1 MTKWRM
7 YNTSKRSMY
16 TTWKILPTTRLGVIW
31 VARRS
36 LRIRDTVTFLPCFVC
51 LSSSSLRYASD
62 CSVIPRYLLLLDSS
76 LLTLTA
82 PPLCNTVVVF
92 CPTLSLRHTRV
103 CATTLHS
110 FPSLFSPIV
119 DLSDCFFFFIFVILY
134 RSHTSSFLL
143 SFLLSHFCFICTYYS
158 VIQGF
163 SVLVC
168 VCVYGVPRYSAF
180 LALV

>member
-1 MTKWRM
+1 
-7 YNTSKRSMY
+7 
-16 TTWKILPTTRLGVIW
+16 

-76 LLTLTA
+76 SLLTLTA

-110 FPSLFSPIV
+110 FRSLFSPIV
-119 DLSDCFFFFIFVILY
+119 DLSDCFFLSLLSYIGRIRLV
-134 RSHTSSFLL
+134 FLL
-143 SFLLSHFCFICTYYS
+143 SFLHSHFCFICTYYS

-168 VCVYGVPRYSAF
+168 VCVCVYGVPRYSAF